1 LPDNASEK
9 YNDEVNYGD
18 NDAGV
23 DDLIR
28 NLKRKIQRRINH
40 FD

>member
-1 LPDNASEK
+1 LPYNASEK
-9 YNDEVNYGD
+9 YNDKVNNGD

-28 NLKRKIQRRINH
+28 NFKRKIQRRVNH